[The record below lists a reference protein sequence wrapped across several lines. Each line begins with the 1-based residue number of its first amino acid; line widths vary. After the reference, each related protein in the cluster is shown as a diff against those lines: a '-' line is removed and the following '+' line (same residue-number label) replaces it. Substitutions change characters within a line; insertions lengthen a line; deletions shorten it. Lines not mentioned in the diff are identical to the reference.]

1 MTIHKHQQSHQPMNE
16 LNKWQSYLLMVGGFL
31 MVAGAGISLFNM
43 TIAPY
48 IYAVGAVAFTSMQ
61 LSQRYDGPSITIRR
75 LRRIMILSDLL
86 FLITAV
92 LMLASQ
98 ANSLGLSQ
106 ITYLQYVYNKWVGT
120 LLLAAIIQIYVT
132 HRIDYELR
140 K

>member
-1 MTIHKHQQSHQPMNE
+1 MKE
-16 LNKWQSYLLMVGGFL
+16 LSKWQSLTLMLGGLL
-31 MVAGAGISLFNM
+31 MVAGAGISLFSM
-43 TIAPY
+43 TVAPY
-48 IYAVGAVAFTSMQ
+48 VYAVGALAFTSMQ
-61 LSQRYDGPSITIRR
+61 LSQRYDGPNVTLRR

-86 FLITAV
+86 FLVTAV

-98 ANSLGLSQ
+98 ANSFGLSQ

-120 LLLAAIIQIYVT
+120 LLLAAILQIYVS

>member
-1 MTIHKHQQSHQPMNE
+1 MKE
-16 LNKWQSYLLMVGGFL
+16 LSKWQSLTLMLGGLL
-31 MVAGAGISLFNM
+31 MVAGAGISLFSM
-43 TIAPY
+43 MVAPY
-48 IYAVGAVAFTSMQ
+48 VYAVGALAFTSMQ
-61 LSQRYDGPSITIRR
+61 LSQRYDGPNVTLRR

-86 FLITAV
+86 FLATAV

-98 ANSLGLSQ
+98 ANSFGLSQ

-120 LLLAAIIQIYVT
+120 LLLAAILQIYVS